1 MDKAIDE
8 CRLEE
13 VSAGRIQE
21 LVGESSSAVHKIQ
34 KKIEE
39 KRCKF
44 CGGRH
49 VFEKGVCP
57 AFGQKC
63 RRCKGRNH
71 YEKMCKVPEK
81 KKKKVKAIKNDT
93 EDDASDESDRENN
106 SDDSESEYEREIGKI
121 HNQAAKGGHVLADLR
136 LKFNDQWKSVKCEL
150 DTGAN
155 TSLIGYNWL
164 RKLSGDADLVLLPSK
179 FKLQSFGGGSIPVLG
194 EVKVPCQHKGQK
206 VKLVFQVVDVDHR
219 PLLSANVCEF
229 LRLVKFCNSVTY
241 KREESNGEQSDKSN
255 TLWKVHRVK
264 AERIVAKHESVF
276 QGYGKIPGEVS
287 LEIDPTVQPQ
297 IQQPRRIPIALRE
310 KLRSELG
317 RLEED
322 GIITKEP
329 RHTDWVSNILLVN
342 KSTSGES
349 FRICLDPIPLNKAL
363 KRPNLQF
370 ITLDEILP
378 ELGNAKVFST
388 MDAKKG
394 FWQVA
399 LDEPSSLLTTFWTP
413 FGRYRW
419 TRLPFGISSAP
430 EIFQTKLRAV
440 VQDLDGVEC
449 LADDLLVF
457 GRGETLEEAMV
468 DHEKCL
474 DKLLSR
480 LEQNNVKLN
489 RSKMR
494 LCQQSVK
501 FFGNVLSNQG
511 LRADESK
518 VAVIKNYPPP
528 TDRKALHRF
537 IGMVNYLSR
546 FIPNLSSDLFNLR
559 KLISE
564 KVPWRWGPIEQ
575 HDFEAVKAKVADTRT
590 LKYYDM
596 TQPLWIECD
605 ASCFGLGVAV
615 FQADQVI
622 GYASRTLTPTERN
635 YAQIEKELLAV
646 LFACVK
652 FDQLLIG
659 NAEIIVKTDHKPLIN
674 VFSKPLLKAPKRL
687 QHMLLNLQRY
697 NIQLQ
702 YVTGRDN
709 VVADAISRAPDPA
722 GDDPAE
728 FRKLSI
734 YRVMGETENIDL
746 SGFLS
751 ISDTQINEII
761 DHTASD
767 TALQTIVHYV
777 RQGWP
782 EKVDRVA
789 ASVRPFFKFRHEIAV
804 QNGLVFRNDRIVIPA
819 ALQRQLIDKLHISHS
834 GMESTLRLARS
845 NVFWPGMT
853 DQIRNRIQECSVCA
867 KFAPSQQHPPMKSH
881 AIPVYPFQLVSMDI
895 FFQEYQEKQC
905 KFLITVDHYS
915 DFFELDIVKDLTPRS
930 VVEACKRNFARHGTP
945 QLVVTDNGSNFV
957 NAEMGTFAKE
967 WGFRHSTSAPYHQQ
981 ANGKAEAAVKI
992 SKNLIRKAR
1001 EAGLDLWYVLQ
1012 HWRNIPNSIG
1022 SSPASRLFSRGI
1034 RCGIPMPVANLLPR
1048 VVEDVPISIRNNR
1061 MKAKQNYDK
1070 KSRSQSQFESGTP
1083 VYVQLRPDTSKLW
1096 VPGVVDK
1103 QLSDRSYLIN
1113 VDGANYRRDAV
1124 NVKQRHDPVP
1134 PLVDTTPIEDIPPAP
1149 VVVNNP
1155 NAESDSRLV
1164 PSSPMRVLAPVPE
1177 GGTSTESRTT
1187 PKPAPN
1193 PSTSQAAGR
1202 PRRNCKMP
1210 VKYKDYLL

>member
-1 MDKAIDE
+1 MKDVTLDKAIDE

-13 VSAGRIQE
+13 VSARRIQE
-21 LVGESSSAVHKIQ
+21 LMGEGSSEVHKIH
-34 KKIEE
+34 KKSEE
-39 KRCKF
+39 RKCKF

-71 YEKMCKVPEK
+71 YEKMCSAQEK
-81 KKKKVKAIKNDT
+81 MKKKVKAIKNDT
-93 EDDASDESDRENN
+93 EDDSSEAGGREN

-121 HNQAAKGGHVLADLR
+121 HNRASKGGHVLADLR
-136 LKFNDQWKSVKCEL
+136 LKFNNQWKSVKCEL

-155 TSLIGYNWL
+155 TSLIGYNCL
-164 RKLSGDADLVLLPSK
+164 RKLSDDVELVLLPSK
-179 FKLQSFGGGSIPVLG
+179 LKLQSFGGGSIPVLG
-194 EVKVPCQHKGQK
+194 EVKIPCQHKGLK

-219 PLLSANVCEF
+219 PLLSANVCDS
-229 LRLVKFCNSVTY
+229 LGLVKFCNSVTY
-241 KREESNGEQSDKSN
+241 NGSSGEPID
-255 TLWKVHRVK
+255 LWKVHRVE

-276 QGYGKIPGEVS
+276 QGYGKMPGEVS
-287 LEIDPTVQPQ
+287 LEIDSTVKPQ
-297 IQQPRRIPIALRE
+297 IQQPRRIPMALRE

-317 RLEED
+317 KLEEN
-322 GIITKEP
+322 GIIAKEP

-342 KSTSGES
+342 RSANGES

-370 ITLDEILP
+370 TTLDEILP
-378 ELGNAKVFST
+378 ELGRAKVFST

-394 FWQVA
+394 FWQVS

-430 EIFQTKLRAV
+430 EVFQTKLRAV

-457 GRGETLEEAMV
+457 GRGETLEEAMI
-468 DHEKCL
+468 DHEICL
-474 DKLLSR
+474 DRLLCR

-489 RSKMR
+489 RSKLR
-494 LCQQSVK
+494 LCQPSVK
-501 FFGNVLSNQG
+501 FFGNVLSDQG

-518 VAVIKNYPPP
+518 VAVIKNFPTP
-528 TDRKALHRF
+528 TDRKELHRF
-537 IGMVNYLSR
+537 VGMVNYLSR
-546 FIPNLSSDLFNLR
+546 FIPNLSADLFNLR

-564 KVPWRWGPIEQ
+564 KVPWCWGPTEQ
-575 HDFEAVKAKVADTRT
+575 HDFETVKAKVADTRT

-596 TQPLWIECD
+596 SQPLWIECD

-615 FQADQVI
+615 YQADKVI

-652 FDQLLIG
+652 FDQLIIG
-659 NAEIIVKTDHKPLIN
+659 NAQTVVKTDHKPLIN
-674 VFSKPLLKAPKRL
+674 VFNKPLLKAPKRL

-702 YVTGRDN
+702 FVTGKDN
-709 VVADAISRAPDPA
+709 VVADAISRAPDPI
-722 GDDPAE
+722 GSDPAE
-728 FRKLSI
+728 FRKLNI
-734 YRVMGETENIDL
+734 YRVLGEIENINL

-751 ISDTQINEII
+751 ISDDQINEII
-761 DHTASD
+761 EHTASD
-767 TALQTIVHYV
+767 NVLQTVVHYV
-777 RQGWP
+777 RNGWP

-789 ASVRPFFKFRHEIAV
+789 ASVRPFFKFRHELSV
-804 QNGLVFRNDRIVIPA
+804 QNGLVFWSDRIVIPVS
-819 ALQRQLIDKLHISHS
+819 LHRSLIDKLHVSHS

-845 NVFWPGMT
+845 NIFWPGMT
-853 DQIRNRIQECSVCA
+853 DHIRNRIQDCSVCA

-881 AIPVYPFQLVSMDI
+881 AIPVYPFQLVSMDV
-895 FFQEYQEKQC
+895 FFQEHQGKQR

-915 DFFELDIVKDLTPRS
+915 DFFELDLLKDLTPRS
-930 VVEACKRNFARHGTP
+930 VIESCKRNFARHGTP
-945 QLVVTDNGSNFV
+945 QLVVTDNGTNFV
-957 NAEMGTFAKE
+957 NEEMVNFAKA
-967 WGFRHSTSAPYHQQ
+967 WGFKHATSSPYHQQ

-992 SKNLIRKAR
+992 SKNLIKKAK
-1001 EAGLDLWYVLQ
+1001 EAGQDLWYVLQ

-1022 SSPASRLFSRGI
+1022 SSPVSRLFSRSI
-1034 RCGIPMPVANLLPR
+1034 RCGLPMPASNLFPR
-1048 VVEDVPISIRNNR
+1048 VIEGVPDSIKKSRQ
-1061 MKAKQNYDK
+1061 KAKQVYDK
-1070 KSRSQSQFESGTP
+1070 KSRCLPQFEAGSP
-1083 VYVQLRPDTSKLW
+1083 VYVQLRPDSSKLW
-1096 VPGVVDK
+1096 VPGVVDQ

-1113 VDGANYRRDAV
+1113 VEGANYRRDAV
-1124 NVKQRHDPVP
+1124 NVKQRSDPVP
-1134 PLVDTTPIEDIPPAP
+1134 PLVDTRPAEEISSVP
-1149 VVVNNP
+1149 VVADNP
-1155 NAESDSRLV
+1155 NVESDSATL
-1164 PSSPMRVLAPVPE
+1164 PSCPLNVSTGPHNAE
-1177 GGTSTESRTT
+1177 TSSEQITT
-1187 PKPAPN
+1187 TYASITPAK
-1193 PSTSQAAGR
+1193 GR
-1202 PRRNCKMP
+1202 PRRDSKMP
-1210 VKYKDYLL
+1210 VKYKDYVL